1 MPNLLGRRFIA
12 PIVTLALASG
22 AFADGYNESVSGDL
36 SSNQASPTPVTL
48 TLGGTASVIGTVGGT
63 ENQDW
68 ITITVPA
75 GAQLTAI
82 TLVSYAST
90 DAQGFMGMQAGSS
103 FVGSPFAAGSY
114 AGYAH
119 FGTGAVNG
127 ALPPTNLVGANML
140 PIMADP
146 TLAAGSTGM
155 TSPLGPGTYTFLL
168 QQLGA
173 ATTQY
178 QFDFTLTP
186 APGAA
191 ALAGLAALRAVRRR
205 R

>member
-1 MPNLLGRRFIA
+1 MPNILGRRSIA
-12 PIVTLALASG
+12 PVVALMLAPA
-22 AFADGYNESVSGDL
+22 AFADGYNESISGDL
-36 SSNQASPTPVTL
+36 SNSAAAPTPVTL
-48 TLGGTASVIGTVGGT
+48 TVGGTASIIGVVGGA

-68 ITITVPA
+68 ITFTVPA
-75 GAQLTAI
+75 GAQLTSI

-90 DAQGFMGMQAGSS
+90 DAQGFMGFQSGAT
-103 FVGSPFAAGSY
+103 FAGSPFAAGSY

-127 ALPPTNLVGANML
+127 ALPPTNLIGANML

-146 TLAAGSTGM
+146 VLAAGATGF
-155 TSPLGPGTYTFLL
+155 TSPLGPGTYSMLF

-173 ATTQY
+173 AGTQY

-186 APGAA
+186 TPGAA
-191 ALAGLAALRAVRRR
+191 TLAGLAATAALRRR